1 MSARFHKIPPDQ
13 MTALQREVAA
23 EIAAGPRGDVRGPFI
38 ALVHHPE
45 LARRVQGLGE
55 FLRFGATLPQSLIE
69 MAILITARHWTA
81 QHEWYAHERLA
92 RKEGLEDHVIAALQ
106 RGERPQTMSDA
117 QREVYDFC
125 IAAHDSGRV
134 PDGPYEAIKA
144 RFGHE
149 GVLELLCVS
158 GYYSM
163 IAMILNTAGMPLPD
177 NASPPLAP
185 R

>member
-1 MSARFHKIPPDQ
+1 MNPRFQRIPSDQ

-38 ALVHHPE
+38 ALLHHPE
-45 LARRVQGLGE
+45 LARRIQGLGE
-55 FLRFGATLPQSLIE
+55 FLRFGATLPQALIE

-92 RKEGLEDHVIAALQ
+92 RKEGLDEHVIAALQ
-106 RGERPQTMSDA
+106 RGARPDPMTDA
-117 QREVYDFC
+117 QREVYEFC
-125 IAAHDSGRV
+125 IEAHAGGRV
-134 PDGPYEAIKA
+134 SDGPYEAIKA
-144 RFGHE
+144 RFGQE

-163 IAMILNTAGMPLPD
+163 IAMVLNTAGMPLPD
-177 NASPPLAP
+177 NAPPPLAP